1 MKLETCMKP
10 KLFLIDAMGLI
21 FRAYYA
27 MIKSPRFTSKGL
39 NTSAIL
45 GFTNMFYELI
55 KNEKPTHIAVAF
67 DTGAPTF
74 RHIDY
79 QDYKANR
86 EATPDDIINSVP
98 YIHRVLDAFG
108 ITQIGIDGYE
118 ADDVVGTLAKHA
130 EIEGYDVF
138 MVTSDKDYGQLVSEN
153 IKMYKPGKFGQP
165 AEILGPAEIC
175 EKFGIQR
182 PEQVID
188 ILGLQGD
195 SSDNI
200 PGVPGVGPVS
210 AKKLLA
216 KYDTIEGIYAC
227 NANQEKEKLQNLL
240 LENKEQA
247 LLSKQLATIMIDVPV
262 ECNFEEMAY
271 NGPDPAKLKA
281 IFNEL
286 EFKALSNR
294 IFTDLSLQQPVTEVD
309 LFNQDLVAPAE
320 DVKEEPILLLPK
332 IESVDSIDN
341 IKTVQC
347 GDPVETVQCDNPVE
361 TVHCTVS
368 TMWNA
373 NVSVVFFDW
382 IMQDDRIA
390 GFSFAL
396 DDQICYYHFVENE
409 HRYYQQLIQWIFTG
423 DHTVVT
429 YESKPTYKYLKVFKV
444 EPTVKIFDLQIAHY
458 LIQPENKHD
467 LDRITA
473 ASLDYTLKAN
483 SQELQNIAIERV
495 SCYVKLYPLLL
506 QELRDNQL
514 ESLFENVE
522 MPLVPVLAE
531 MERTGVKVDVPTLQ
545 KNSETM
551 NAELKELETQI
562 YEYAGMAFKIGSP
575 KQLGEVLFEKM
586 HIIENAK
593 LTKSKQ
599 YQTGEEVLLKMAS
612 KHPIV
617 PLILEW
623 RKLSKL
629 KSTYIDALP
638 QLINPKTGRIHSTFT
653 QTITSTGRL
662 SSVNPNLQ
670 NIPVRTERGRDIRKA
685 FVASDDEHIILAADY
700 SQIELRI
707 VAHVCGDERMIETFK
722 RNEDIHASMAAHIF
736 GVAQDEV
743 TKDMRHSAKTVNFG
757 ILYGISAFGLADRL
771 QIPQGEARKLITDY
785 YNSFPK
791 ITEYLNNTLDFA
803 RENLYVETLL
813 GRRRYIRDINAQNGL
828 LRKAAERNAIN
839 APIQGTAA
847 DLIKIAMVAIQ
858 HDIDERHLQSR
869 MILQVHDELVFDAR
883 KDELEE
889 LTQIV
894 RERMSGSMQLTVPLD
909 VDINSG
915 TSWFEAH

>member
-1 MKLETCMKP
+1 MKP

-45 GFTNMFYELI
+45 GFTNMFYELV

-175 EKFGIQR
+175 DKFGIQR

-271 NGPDPAKLKA
+271 KGPDPAKLKA

-294 IFTDLSLQQPVTEVD
+294 IFTDLSLQQPATEID
-309 LFNQDLVAPAE
+309 LFNQEAAQPAE
-320 DVKEEPILLLPK
+320 EVKEEPILLLPK
-332 IESVDSIDN
+332 IEPIDPSHFSLL
-341 IKTVQC
+341 TSHLSL
-347 GDPVETVQCDNPVE
+347 P
-361 TVHCTVS
+361 
-368 TMWNA
+368 NA
-373 NVSVVFFDW
+373 HIFFDW

-390 GFSFAL
+390 GFAFAL

-423 DHTVVT
+423 NHTVVT

-458 LIQPENKHD
+458 LIQPENQHD

-473 ASLDYTLKAN
+473 ACLDYTLKAN

-495 SCYVKLYPLLL
+495 SCYEKLYPLLL

-562 YEYAGMAFKIGSP
+562 YEYAGMSFNIGSP

-743 TKDMRHSAKTVNFG
+743 TKDMRRSAKTVNFG

-771 QIPQGEARKLITDY
+771 QIPQSEARKLITDY

-803 RENLYVETLL
+803 RKNLYVETLL

-847 DLIKIAMVAIQ
+847 DLIKIAMIAIQ

-894 RERMSGSMQLTVPLD
+894 RERMSGSMQLSVPLD

>member
-1 MKLETCMKP
+1 MELETKMKP

-165 AEILGPAEIC
+165 AKILGPAEIC

-294 IFTDLSLQQPVTEVD
+294 IFTDLSLQQPATEVD

-332 IESVDSIDN
+332 IESVDPSNFSLLTSHFSPLTSHI
-341 IKTVQC
+341 
-347 GDPVETVQCDNPVE
+347 
-361 TVHCTVS
+361 
-368 TMWNA
+368 
-373 NVSVVFFDW
+373 FFDW
-382 IMQDDRIA
+382 IMQDGRIA
-390 GFSFAL
+390 GFAFAL
-396 DDQICYYHFVENE
+396 DDQTCYYHFVESE

-473 ASLDYTLKAN
+473 ACLDYTLKAN

-562 YEYAGMAFKIGSP
+562 YEYAGVSFNIGSP

-743 TKDMRHSAKTVNFG
+743 TKDMRRSAKTVNFG

-894 RERMSGSMQLTVPLD
+894 RERMSGSMQLSVPLD

>member
-1 MKLETCMKP
+1 MKP
-10 KLFLIDAMGLI
+10 KLFLVDAMGLI

-45 GFTNMFYELI
+45 GFTNMFYELL
-55 KNEKPTHIAVAF
+55 KNEKPTHVAVAF

-79 QDYKANR
+79 EDYKANR

-130 EIEGYDVF
+130 EIEGFDVY

-216 KYDTIEGIYAC
+216 NYDTIENMYAC
-227 NANQEKEKLQNLL
+227 NVNKDKEKQRNHL
-240 LENKEQA
+240 LEYKEQA
-247 LLSKQLATIMIDVPV
+247 LLSKQLATIMIDVPI
-262 ECNFEEMAY
+262 ECNFEDMAY
-271 NGPDPAKLKA
+271 LGPNPAKLKA
-281 IFNEL
+281 IFGEL
-286 EFKALSNR
+286 EFNALSKR
-294 IFTDLSLQQPVTEVD
+294 VFTDLSLQQQPATEAD
-309 LFNQDLVAPAE
+309 LFNQNLSAP
-320 DVKEEPILLLPK
+320 EEQPSENHLPAFPK
-332 IESVDSIDN
+332 IEQVFA
-341 IKTVQC
+341 
-347 GDPVETVQCDNPVE
+347 VEDVLPQFPKSSE
-361 TVHCTVS
+361 PLY
-368 TMWNA
+368 
-373 NVSVVFFDW
+373 FDW
-382 IMQDDRIA
+382 IMQEGRIA
-390 GFSFAL
+390 GFAFAF
-396 DDQICYYHFVENE
+396 DDQTCYYHFVENE
-409 HRYYQQLIQWIFTG
+409 HRYYQQLVQQIFTG
-423 DHTVVT
+423 DHTVVM
-429 YESKPTYKYLKVFKV
+429 YDSKPTYKYLKAFKV
-444 EPTVKIFDLQIAHY
+444 EPTAHIFDLQIAHY
-458 LIQPENKHD
+458 LIQPETKHT
-467 LDRITA
+467 LDWIVLSYLNA
-473 ASLDYTLKAN
+473 TLKN
-483 SQELQNIAIERV
+483 PQSDIQDFAIERINAFV
-495 SCYVKLYPLLL
+495 QLYPLLL
-506 QELRDNQL
+506 KDLHENQL
-514 ESLFENVE
+514 YDLFENVE
-522 MPLVPVLAE
+522 MPLVPVLAD
-531 MERTGVKVDVPTLQ
+531 MERVGVKVDVPTLQ
-545 KNSETM
+545 QNSETM
-551 NAELKELETQI
+551 NAQLKDLENQI
-562 YEYAGMAFKIGSP
+562 FEYAGTTFNIGSP

-586 HIIENAK
+586 RIIENAK

-599 YQTGEEVLLKMAS
+599 YQTGEEVLLKMAH

-685 FVASDDEHIILAADY
+685 FVASDDEHVIMAADY

-707 VAHVCGDERMIETFK
+707 VAHVCGDERMIETF
-722 RNEDIHASMAAHIF
+722 RRGDDIHASMAAHIF
-736 GVAQDEV
+736 GVSQDEV
-743 TKDMRHSAKTVNFG
+743 TKDMRRSAKTVNFG

-771 QIPQGEARKLITDY
+771 QISQADARQLISDY
-785 YNSFPK
+785 YRSFPK
-791 ITEYLNNTLDFA
+791 ITDYLNDTLDFA

-813 GRRRYIRDINAQNGL
+813 GRRRYIRDINAQNGI

-847 DLIKIAMVAIQ
+847 DLIKIAMI
-858 HDIDERHLQSR
+858 DIWRDMRKLQLRSK
-869 MILQVHDELVFDAR
+869 MILQVHDELVFDAC
-883 KDELEE
+883 KDELET
-889 LTQIV
+889 LKQIV
-894 RERMSGSMQLTVPLD
+894 RERMSGSMQLSVPLD
-909 VDINSG
+909 VEINEG
-915 TSWFEAH
+915 LNWFEAH